1 MGKLKRKKLANA
13 LDRMLKKNE
22 KRRVQQVK
30 ADAYSDN
37 IEKAKK
43 NQVKPKKSNTVER
56 VRVRPQYSSKD
67 KILLVGEGNFSFA
80 RSLCENYLDEG
91 AENLTAT
98 CFDSEK
104 VLYEKYGDEA
114 KDNISFVREF
124 GGTVLFEVDGTDMPK
139 EVKKNR
145 YTKIVFNFPHAG
157 LGIKDQDRNII
168 ANQKLLNGFFD
179 AAEPLLTTAAKDEIP
194 ANKSESRQ
202 VEESVVPD
210 GEIHVTLKTCTPYN
224 LWGVKSLVKAKG
236 VLAVR
241 GTAPFFTDDFP
252 GYEHRRTLGFKEGL
266 SKGANAE
273 IVSSDPKRYIFVRKE
288 VMDAENEKA
297 IKGAQKR
304 KLELLKIQMGKKVKR
319 KKVQHSNSD
328 DED

>member
-1 MGKLKRKKLANA
+1 MPIGFCQLI
-13 LDRMLKKNE
+13 
-22 KRRVQQVK
+22 
-30 ADAYSDN
+30 YSH
-37 IEKAKK
+37 I
-43 NQVKPKKSNTVER
+43 
-56 VRVRPQYSSKD
+56 
-67 KILLVGEGNFSFA
+67 
-80 RSLCENYLDEG
+80 
-91 AENLTAT
+91 
-98 CFDSEK
+98 
-104 VLYEKYGDEA
+104 
-114 KDNISFVREF
+114 
-124 GGTVLFEVDGTDMPK
+124 
-139 EVKKNR
+139 
-145 YTKIVFNFPHAG
+145 G

-241 GTAPFFTDDFP
+241 GTAPFFPDDFP

>member
-13 LDRMLKKNE
+13 LGRLLEKNE
-22 KRRVQQVK
+22 KRRVQELK
-30 ADAYSDN
+30 ANAHASN
-37 IEKAKK
+37 LEKAKR
-43 NQVKPKKSNTVER
+43 NQVKPKTNVVER
-56 VRVRPQYSSKD
+56 TRVRPQYSSQD
-67 KILLVGEGNFSFA
+67 KILLIGEGNFSFA
-80 RSLCENYLDEG
+80 RSLCENYLDAG
-91 AENLTAT
+91 ADNLTAT

-114 KDNISFVREF
+114 KENIEIVREY

-139 EVKKNR
+139 EAKKNK

-168 ANQKLLNGFFD
+168 ENQKLLNGFFD
-179 AAEPLLTTAAKDEIP
+179 AAEPLLTTAGKDEIP
-194 ANKSESRQ
+194 DKIAERRHTEQ
-202 VEESVVPD
+202 DPIPD
-210 GEIHVTLKTCTPYN
+210 GEIHVTMKTCTPYN
-224 LWGVKSLVKAKG
+224 LWGIKSLVKAKG

-241 GTAPFFTDDFP
+241 GTAPFYTDDFP

-273 IVSSDPKRYIFVRKE
+273 IISSDPKRYMFVRKE

-297 IKGAQKR
+297 IKGAEKR
-304 KLELLKIQMGKKVKR
+304 KLEILKIQMGKKAKR
-319 KKVQHSNSD
+319 KKTQHSNVD
-328 DED
+328 DDDD